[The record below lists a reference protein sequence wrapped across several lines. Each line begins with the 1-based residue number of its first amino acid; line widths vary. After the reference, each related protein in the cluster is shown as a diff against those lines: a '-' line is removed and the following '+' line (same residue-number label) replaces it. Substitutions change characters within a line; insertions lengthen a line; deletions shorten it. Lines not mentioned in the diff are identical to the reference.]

1 MKKLLAKIRV
11 TNSVFLIGT
20 FVTTCTAVP
29 LYIWHY
35 GLDAFQAAL
44 FLFFFVS
51 TGMSITLGYH
61 RLFSHLTF
69 EASPLVKIYTL
80 LFGAAAFAGSA
91 LGWCADHRRH
101 HKHVDHDEDPY
112 DISRGLFHAH
122 IGWLLFRRSLDTPL
136 TWVRDLQKDRLAW
149 LQHEYYVPTALLMG
163 FALPAAIG
171 MVVAWPHIGEGVRN
185 YPAVVDA
192 VREFHPPTYLVDR
205 FVKPLLYFFSFAF
218 LLANAVRDSRQP
230 ERFIAVLA
238 MSAVAPALAVFW
250 TVAQYPGSLAELAR
264 DREFMAPRGMHA
276 NEFGLLLALLCGPL
290 LFVAGDSG
298 RGRWRVLALCTLALV
313 VPALLLTFS
322 RGGLLAALIAFVG
335 FLWHQRRLKTLLLSA
350 ALAGLAL
357 LASPD
362 ELQERFST
370 GLRAGALADTQQ
382 VDRDDLTAGRV
393 NGWKLLAP
401 EVLDSPWIGRG
412 LGSTQWSAAVAAGR
426 YRANHPHNIYL
437 EVLMDLGL
445 LGFAAMAAC
454 YAFFLRRLRAL
465 ADEPALG
472 PELRSFFLGARW
484 ALWGALAM
492 AVTTAYYMPNPAQTY
507 LWFAL
512 GMAFAFAPAA
522 VPARAGVT
530 DARRAAAAGAAP

>member
-1 MKKLLAKIRV
+1 MQGLHDISHSQRREALAWSLLMA
-11 TNSVFLIGT
+11 
-20 FVTTCTAVP
+20 AV
-29 LYIWHY
+29 
-35 GLDAFQAAL
+35 A
-44 FLFFFVS
+44 V
-51 TGMSITLGYH
+51 
-61 RLFSHLTF
+61 
-69 EASPLVKIYTL
+69 
-80 LFGAAAFAGSA
+80 GAGAA
-91 LGWCADHRRH
+91 LGWAPPLLVLLGLAVLAPLPFILRDYR
-101 HKHVDHDEDPY
+101 VGVVLLALVLPVLPMLP
-112 DISRGLFHAH
+112 SVRGLNPANYLVLAS
-122 IGWLLFRRSLDTPL
+122 WLGFAARRWRLGPPGPAQAVPPVVPL
-136 TWVRDLQKDRLAW
+136 PAPLW
-149 LQHEYYVPTALLMG
+149 LC

-171 MVVAWPHIGEGVRN
+171 MVAAWPHIVEGVRN

-238 MSAVAPALAVFW
+238 LSAVVPALAVFW

-264 DREFMAPRGMHA
+264 DREFMASRGMHA

-290 LFVAGDSG
+290 LFVAGDAG
-298 RGRWRVLALCTLALV
+298 RGRWRALALCTLALV

-322 RGGLLAALIAFVG
+322 RGGLLAALIGFVG
-335 FLWHQRRLKTLLLSA
+335 FLWHQRRLKTMLLSA

-426 YRANHPHNIYL
+426 YKANHPHNIYL

-445 LGFAAMAAC
+445 LGLAAMVLLHAQ
-454 YAFFLRRLRAL
+454 YLRRLRRLAGDEAL
-465 ADEPALG
+465 SPT
-472 PELRSFFLGARW
+472 LRSFFQGARW
-484 ALWGALAM
+484 SLWGGLAM
-492 AVTTAYYMPNPAQTY
+492 AATTAFYMPNPAQAPW
-507 LWFAL
+507 WFCL
-512 GMAFAFAPAA
+512 GLLFAYWGQAA
-522 VPARAGVT
+522 APARAA
-530 DARRAAAAGAAP
+530 AR